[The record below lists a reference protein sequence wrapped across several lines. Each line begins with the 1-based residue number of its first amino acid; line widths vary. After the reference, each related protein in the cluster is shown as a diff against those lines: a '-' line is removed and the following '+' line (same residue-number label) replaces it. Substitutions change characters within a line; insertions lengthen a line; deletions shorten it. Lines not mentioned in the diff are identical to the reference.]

1 VTAPLLSSPLQTSSP
16 RAGSGISTSWTR
28 HITVKKLPSSPQ
40 SQSLDGGK
48 SLITAVFAPSPAQT
62 LDTPT
67 ISSAS
72 SKPKTLS
79 ISIGGIGG
87 GGLSSKATHPTLKKL
102 LESTPSVSA
111 SDLSSPLT
119 SLDYK
124 TSSVQDLLI
133 AAMQFGS
140 APPPPPLPSS
150 STSSENLLKKNQDDA
165 ELISN
170 AALLRTASSLGSLAP
185 VVNNEEREPRV

>member
-1 VTAPLLSSPLQTSSP
+1 
-16 RAGSGISTSWTR
+16 
-28 HITVKKLPSSPQ
+28 
-40 SQSLDGGK
+40 
-48 SLITAVFAPSPAQT
+48 
-62 LDTPT
+62 
-67 ISSAS
+67 
-72 SKPKTLS
+72 LS
-79 ISIGGIGG
+79 ISIGGIGGGVGG